1 VSEPPAVPEPA
12 DVAVPDAH
20 DVDLLVAALRADSAD
35 LDVYSRVLTTSLA
48 DALPAGMVE
57 VERDQ
62 SMRDRLAGRPGVV
75 RTMRIGFGEVSLE
88 LSRGKSGAPVARAAR
103 AVRGVIISS
112 REISIDEW
120 VRLLADQL
128 AARAK
133 DSAEARVALAKL
145 LGAG

>member
-1 VSEPPAVPEPA
+1 VTDLPAVPAQDDAAVPEPA
-12 DVAVPDAH
+12 DIDA
-20 DVDLLVAALRADSAD
+20 LTAALRADTAD

-75 RTMRIGFGEVSLE
+75 RTLRIGFGEISLE
-88 LSRGKSGAPVARAAR
+88 LARGKSGAPVARAAR

-112 REISIDEW
+112 REVSVDEW
-120 VRLLADQL
+120 TRMLADQL

-133 DSAEARVALAKL
+133 DSAAARSALSKL